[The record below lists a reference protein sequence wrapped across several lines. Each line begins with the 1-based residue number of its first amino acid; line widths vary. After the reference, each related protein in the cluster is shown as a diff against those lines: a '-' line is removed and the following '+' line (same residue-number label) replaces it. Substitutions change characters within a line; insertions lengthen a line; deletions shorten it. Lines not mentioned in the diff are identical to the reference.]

1 VPGIIYW
8 PPWLRIDGLMTDAIL
23 TTVTIIILV
32 IYGLSLLFILSYS
45 IAQAHL
51 VHLYLTSKRQKP
63 QVANRSIAA
72 IMPNQYPFVT
82 IQLPIF
88 NELYVVER
96 IIDAVVAFLYP
107 IDRFEVQVLDDSSD
121 ETVSLVESKVTE
133 LRAKGLNIQHIRRG
147 TRAGFKA
154 GALAYGL
161 QDAKGEFI
169 AIFDADFIPPADFL
183 LKTLPYFQDEKVG
196 LVQTKWEHVNE
207 GYSLLTRLQAFGLDA
222 HFTVE
227 QRGRNAGGHFMNFNG
242 TAGIW
247 RKICI
252 IDAGNWQ
259 SDTLTEDL
267 DLSYRA
273 QLKGWKFLYLEHVES
288 PAELPVTMSALKTQQ
303 FRWTKGAAE
312 CVKKNLPSVLTSKHT
327 SGTTKAHA
335 IFHLM
340 NCTVFICIFLAA
352 VLSIPLLFIKSSH
365 PQYAQI
371 FLFALFS
378 PFSLLLLSYFYWI
391 SATQRPGVSLASF
404 LGKFLLFLSVS
415 MGFSLHNSIAL
426 CEGYAGKKIPFIRTP
441 KFNITSSK
449 DKWQANKYLVNNING
464 VTMLEA
470 LLAMYFFTGI
480 FLSIYFQNYGLLPF
494 YIMLT
499 LGFGYVFYYS
509 IVHAVITVKHAN
521 G

>member
-1 VPGIIYW
+1 
-8 PPWLRIDGLMTDAIL
+8 MTDGILNAI
-23 TTVTIIILV
+23 TIVILV
-32 IYGLSLLFILSYS
+32 IYGLSLLFIFSYS
-45 IAQAHL
+45 LAQVHL
-51 VHLYLTSKRQKP
+51 VHLYLNSKRKRQPADKGMAP
-63 QVANRSIAA
+63 T
-72 IMPNQYPFVT
+72 MPAQFPLVT
-82 IQLPIF
+82 VQLPIY

-96 IIDAVVAFLYP
+96 IIDAVAAFCYP
-107 IDRFEVQVLDDSSD
+107 MDRFEIQVLDDSSD
-121 ETVSLVESKVTE
+121 ETVALAESKVAA
-133 LRAKGLNIQHIRRG
+133 LKAKGLNIRHIRRG
-147 TRAGFKA
+147 TREGFKA

-161 QDAKGEFI
+161 KDAKGGFI
-169 AIFDADFIPPADFL
+169 AIFDADFIPPPDFL
-183 LKTLPYFQDEKVG
+183 LKTLPYFQDHKVG

-207 GYSLLTRLQAFGLDA
+207 GYSILTRLQAFGLDA

-227 QRGRNAGGHFMNFNG
+227 QRGRNAGGNFMNFNG

-247 RKICI
+247 RKSCI

-273 QLKGWKFLYLEHVES
+273 QLKGWKFIYLEHVGS
-288 PAELPVTMSALKTQQ
+288 PAELPVTMNALKTQQ

-312 CVKKNLPSVLTSKHT
+312 CVKKNLPSVLNSRRT
-327 SGTTKAHA
+327 SGATKVHA

-340 NCTVFICIFLAA
+340 NCTVFICIFLSA

-365 PQYAQI
+365 PQYAQV

-378 PFSLLLLSYFYWI
+378 PFSLFLLSYFYWI
-391 SATQRPGVSLASF
+391 SAKQRQGVSFAPF

-449 DKWQANKYLVNNING
+449 DRWQANKYLVNNING
-464 VTMLEA
+464 VTILEA
-470 LLAMYFFTGI
+470 LLTAYFLTGV
-480 FLSIYFQNYGLLPF
+480 FLSIYFQNYGMLPF

-499 LGFGYVFYYS
+499 IGFGYVFYYS
-509 IVHAVITVKHAN
+509 IVHAMITVKNSN

>member
-1 VPGIIYW
+1 M
-8 PPWLRIDGLMTDAIL
+8 IDVIL
-23 TTVTIIILV
+23 TTITIVILV
-32 IYGLSLLFILSYS
+32 TYGLSLLFIFGYS
-45 IAQAHL
+45 VAQAHL
-51 VHLYLTSKRQKP
+51 VHLYLTSKRQKRQSTNKILAP
-63 QVANRSIAA
+63 N
-72 IMPNQYPFVT
+72 MPSEFPLVT
-82 IQLPIF
+82 IQLPIY

-96 IIDAVVAFLYP
+96 IINAVASFHYP
-107 IDRFEVQVLDDSSD
+107 IDRFEIQVLDDSTD
-121 ETVSLVESKVTE
+121 ETVGLVKSKVSA
-133 LRAKGLNIQHIRRG
+133 LKAQGLNIHHIRRES
-147 TRAGFKA
+147 REGFKA

-161 QDAKGEFI
+161 RDAKGEFI

-183 LKTLPYFQDEKVG
+183 LETLPYFKDDKVG
-196 LVQTKWEHVNE
+196 LVQTKWEHVNQ

-222 HFTVE
+222 HFTIE
-227 QRGRNAGGHFMNFNG
+227 QLGRNVGGHFMNFNG

-247 RKICI
+247 RKSCI

-273 QLKGWKFLYLEHVES
+273 QLKGWQFHYLEHVES
-288 PAELPVTMSALKTQQ
+288 PAELPVTMNALKTQQ

-312 CVKKNLPSVLTSKHT
+312 CVKKNLPSVLNSKNY
-327 SGTTKAHA
+327 SNTTKIHA

-365 PQYAQI
+365 PQYAQV

-378 PFSLLLLSYFYWI
+378 PFSLLLLSYFYWV
-391 SATQRPGVSLASF
+391 ATAQRPGVSFVSF
-404 LGKFLLFLSVS
+404 LCKFFLFLSVS

-441 KFNITSSK
+441 KFNITSSN
-449 DKWQANKYLVNNING
+449 DKWQANKYLVNNIDGITVLEGLLTAYFCAG
-464 VTMLEA
+464 V
-470 LLAMYFFTGI
+470 Y
-480 FLSIYFQNYGLLPF
+480 LSVYFQNYGLLPF

-509 IVHAVITVKHAN
+509 IAHAMITTKHAD
-521 G
+521 

>member
-1 VPGIIYW
+1 
-8 PPWLRIDGLMTDAIL
+8 MTDAIL
-23 TTVTIIILV
+23 TTITILILV
-32 IYGLSLLFILSYS
+32 IYGLSLLFIFGYS
-45 IAQAHL
+45 VAQAHL
-51 VHLYLTSKRQKP
+51 VHLYLVSKRQEKHLLNKSWASTIP
-63 QVANRSIAA
+63 SQL
-72 IMPNQYPFVT
+72 PFVT
-82 IQLPIF
+82 VQLPIY

-96 IIDAVVAFLYP
+96 IIDAVAAFRYP
-107 IDRFEVQVLDDSSD
+107 IDRFEIQVLDDSSD
-121 ETVSLVESKVTE
+121 ETVALSKSKVTA
-133 LRAKGLNIQHIRRG
+133 LKAQGLNIHHIRRD
-147 TRAGFKA
+147 TREGYKA

-161 QDAKGEFI
+161 RNAKGDFI

-183 LKTLPYFQDEKVG
+183 LETLPYFQDDRVG
-196 LVQTKWEHVNE
+196 LVQTKWEHVNHS
-207 GYSLLTRLQAFGLDA
+207 YSLLTRLQAFGLDA
-222 HFTVE
+222 HFTIE
-227 QRGRNAGGHFMNFNG
+227 QRGRNVGGHFMNFNG

-247 RKICI
+247 RKSCI

-273 QLKGWKFLYLEHVES
+273 QLKGWKFRYLEHVGS
-288 PAELPVTMSALKTQQ
+288 PAELPVTMNALKTQQ

-312 CVKKNLPSVLTSKHT
+312 CVKKNLPSVLNSKHT
-327 SGTTKAHA
+327 SNTTKVHA

-340 NCTVFICIFLAA
+340 NCTVFICILLAA

-365 PQYAQI
+365 PQYAQV

-378 PFSLLLLSYFYWI
+378 PFSLLLLSYFYWT
-391 SATQRPGVSLASF
+391 ATTRRPGVSFVSF
-404 LGKFLLFLSVS
+404 LGKFFLFLSVS

-441 KFNITSSK
+441 KFNITSNK
-449 DKWQANKYLVNNING
+449 DKWQANKYLVNNIDG
-464 VTMLEA
+464 ITVLEA
-470 LLAMYFFTGI
+470 LLTLYFFAGV

-509 IVHAVITVKHAN
+509 IAHAMITTKHAD
-521 G
+521 

>member
-1 VPGIIYW
+1 
-8 PPWLRIDGLMTDAIL
+8 MTDTIL
-23 TTVTIIILV
+23 NVITVVILA
-32 IYGLSLLFILSYS
+32 IYGLSLLFIFSYS
-45 IAQAHL
+45 LAQVHL
-51 VHLYLTSKRQKP
+51 AHLYLTSKRRGKL
-63 QVANRSIAA
+63 ANKSMTPA
-72 IMPNQYPFVT
+72 MPNQFPFVT
-82 IQLPIF
+82 IQLPIY

-96 IIDAVVAFLYP
+96 IIDAVAAFRYAKGRLE
-107 IDRFEVQVLDDSSD
+107 IQVLDDSTD
-121 ETVSLVESKVTE
+121 ETVSLVESKVAA
-133 LRAKGLNIQHIRRG
+133 LKAKGLNIRHIRRG
-147 TRAGFKA
+147 TRDGFKA

-161 QDAKGEFI
+161 QEAKGEFI

-183 LKTLPYFQDEKVG
+183 LQTIPYFKDDKVG

-207 GYSLLTRLQAFGLDA
+207 DYSLLTRLQAFGLDA
-222 HFTVE
+222 HFTIE

-247 RKICI
+247 RRSCI
-252 IDAGNWQ
+252 IDAGNWH

-273 QLKGWKFLYLEHVES
+273 QLKGWKFLYLEHVGS
-288 PAELPVTMSALKTQQ
+288 PAELPVTINALKTQQ

-312 CVKKNLPSVLTSKHT
+312 CVKKNLPSVLNSKHT
-327 SGTTKAHA
+327 SGATKIHA

-340 NCTVFICIFLAA
+340 NCTVFVCIFLASI
-352 VLSIPLLFIKSSH
+352 LSIPLLFIKSSH

-378 PFSLLLLSYFYWI
+378 PFSLFLLSYFYWI
-391 SATQRPGVSLASF
+391 SAIQRRGISFLSF

-441 KFNITSSK
+441 KFNITSSQ
-449 DKWQANKYLVNNING
+449 DKWQANKYLVNDISG
-464 VTMLEA
+464 VTILEA
-470 LLAMYFFTGI
+470 VLTAYFFSGI

-509 IVHAVITVKHAN
+509 IVHAVITAKHAN

>member
-1 VPGIIYW
+1 
-8 PPWLRIDGLMTDAIL
+8 
-23 TTVTIIILV
+23 
-32 IYGLSLLFILSYS
+32 
-45 IAQAHL
+45 
-51 VHLYLTSKRQKP
+51 
-63 QVANRSIAA
+63 
-72 IMPNQYPFVT
+72 MPNQYPFVT
-82 IQLPIF
+82 IQLPIY

-96 IIDAVVAFLYP
+96 IIDAVAVFSYP
-107 IDRFEVQVLDDSSD
+107 RDRFEIQILDDSTD
-121 ETVSLVESKVTE
+121 ETVSLAELKVAT
-133 LRAKGLNIQHIRRG
+133 LKAKGLNIQHIRRG
-147 TRAGFKA
+147 TRDGFKA

-169 AIFDADFIPPADFL
+169 AIFDADFIPSADFL
-183 LKTLPYFQDEKVG
+183 LKTIPYFQDDKVG

-207 GYSLLTRLQAFGLDA
+207 DYSLLTRLQAFGLDA
-222 HFTVE
+222 HFTIE

-247 RKICI
+247 RKSCI
-252 IDAGNWQ
+252 IDAGNWN

-273 QLKGWKFLYLEHVES
+273 QLKGWKFLYREDVES
-288 PAELPVTMSALKTQQ
+288 PAELPVTMNALKTQQ

-312 CVKKNLPSVLTSKHT
+312 CVKKILPSVLNSKYTS
-327 SGTTKAHA
+327 STTKIHA

-352 VLSIPLLFIKSSH
+352 ILSIPLLFIKSSH
-365 PQYAQI
+365 PQYAQV

-378 PFSLLLLSYFYWI
+378 PFSLFLLSYFYWI
-391 SATQRPGVSLASF
+391 SATQRPGISFPSF
-404 LGKFLLFLSVS
+404 LGKFILFLSVS

-449 DKWQANKYLVNNING
+449 DKWQANKYLVKDIGIN
-464 VTMLEA
+464 TISEA
-470 LLAMYFFTGI
+470 LLATYFFLGVI
-480 FLSIYFQNYGLLPF
+480 LSIYFQNYGLLPF

-509 IVHAVITVKHAN
+509 IAHAITTPKHAD

>member
-1 VPGIIYW
+1 
-8 PPWLRIDGLMTDAIL
+8 MTDAIL
-23 TTVTIIILV
+23 NTITIVILV
-32 IYGLSLLFILSYS
+32 IYGLSLLFIFCYS
-45 IAQAHL
+45 MAQAHL
-51 VHLYLTSKRQKP
+51 VHLYLTSKRQRR
-63 QVANRSIAA
+63 QFANKNLAQI
-72 IMPNQYPFVT
+72 PENQYPFVT
-82 IQLPIF
+82 IQLPIY

-96 IIDAVVAFLYP
+96 IIDAVAAFRYP
-107 IDRFEVQVLDDSSD
+107 LDRFEIQVLDDSSD
-121 ETVSLVESKVTE
+121 ETVALAKSKVAALE
-133 LRAKGLNIQHIRRG
+133 ANGLNISHIRRG
-147 TRAGFKA
+147 TRDGFKA

-161 QDAKGEFI
+161 RYAKGEFI

-183 LKTLPYFQDEKVG
+183 FKTIPYFKDDKVG

-207 GYSLLTRLQAFGLDA
+207 SYSLLTRLQAFGLDA
-222 HFTVE
+222 HFTIE
-227 QRGRNAGGHFMNFNG
+227 QHGRNSGGHFMNFNG
-242 TAGIW
+242 TAGVW
-247 RKICI
+247 RRSCI
-252 IDAGNWQ
+252 IDAGNWH

-273 QLKGWKFLYLEHVES
+273 QLKGWKFLYLEHVGS
-288 PAELPVTMSALKTQQ
+288 PAELPVTMNALKTQQ

-312 CVKKNLPSVLTSKHT
+312 CVKKNLPAVLSSRHT
-327 SGTTKAHA
+327 SNTTKVHA

-365 PQYAQI
+365 PQYAQV

-378 PFSLLLLSYFYWI
+378 PFSLLLLSYFYWV
-391 SATQRPGVSLASF
+391 SATQRPGTSFPSF

-449 DKWQANKYLVNNING
+449 DRWQANKYLVNDISG
-464 VTMLEA
+464 VTILEA
-470 LLAMYFFTGI
+470 LLTAYFFSGI

-509 IVHAVITVKHAN
+509 IVHAVITTKHAN

>member
-1 VPGIIYW
+1 MI
-8 PPWLRIDGLMTDAIL
+8 DAIL
-23 TTVTIIILV
+23 NTITIIILV
-32 IYGLSLLFILSYS
+32 IYGLSLLFIFCYS
-45 IAQAHL
+45 MAQAHL
-51 VHLYLTSKRQKP
+51 VHLYLTSKRQKRLFENNSMAP
-63 QVANRSIAA
+63 T
-72 IMPNQYPFVT
+72 MPSQLPFVT
-82 IQLPIF
+82 IQLPIY
-88 NELYVVER
+88 NELYVVDR
-96 IIDAVVAFLYP
+96 IIDAVAAFRYP
-107 IDRFEVQVLDDSSD
+107 TDRFEIQVLDDSSD
-121 ETVSLVESKVTE
+121 ETVTLAKSKVAALEAT
-133 LRAKGLNIQHIRRG
+133 GLNISHIRRG
-147 TRAGFKA
+147 TRDGFKA

-161 QDAKGEFI
+161 REAKGEFI
-169 AIFDADFIPPADFL
+169 AIFDADFIPPPDFL
-183 LKTLPYFQDEKVG
+183 LQTIPYFQDEKVG

-222 HFTVE
+222 HFTIE
-227 QRGRNAGGHFMNFNG
+227 QHGRNAGGHFMNFNG

-247 RKICI
+247 RRSCI

-288 PAELPVTMSALKTQQ
+288 PAELPVTMNALKTQQ

-312 CVKKNLPSVLTSKHT
+312 CVKKNLPSVLNSKHT
-327 SGTTKAHA
+327 SSTTKVHA

-365 PQYAQI
+365 PQYAHI

-378 PFSLLLLSYFYWI
+378 PFSLLLLSYFYWV
-391 SATQRPGVSLASF
+391 SATQRPGMSFASF
-404 LGKFLLFLSVS
+404 LRKFLLFLSVS

-449 DKWQANKYLVNNING
+449 DRWQANKYLVNDISG
-464 VTMLEA
+464 VTILEA
-470 LLAMYFFTGI
+470 VLTAYFFSGI

-509 IVHAVITVKHAN
+509 IVQAVITSKHVN

>member
-1 VPGIIYW
+1 MPGMAYL
-8 PPWLRIDGLMTDAIL
+8 PPCLRIDNVMTEVIL
-23 TTVTIIILV
+23 NTITIVILV
-32 IYGLSLLFILSYS
+32 IYGLSLLFIFCYS
-45 IAQAHL
+45 MAQAHL
-51 VHLYLTSKRQKP
+51 VHLYLTSKRQSKL
-63 QVANRSIAA
+63 ANNSMAPT
-72 IMPNQYPFVT
+72 MPYRCPFVT
-82 IQLPIF
+82 IQLPIY

-96 IIDAVVAFLYP
+96 IIDAVAAFHYP
-107 IDRFEVQVLDDSSD
+107 IDRLEIQVLDDSTD
-121 ETVSLVESKVTE
+121 ETVPLAESKVAA
-133 LRAKGLNIQHIRRG
+133 LKAKGLNIRHIRRG
-147 TRAGFKA
+147 TRDGFKA

-161 QDAKGEFI
+161 REAKGEFI
-169 AIFDADFIPPADFL
+169 AIFDADFIPPSDFL
-183 LKTLPYFQDEKVG
+183 LQTIPYFQDDKVG

-207 GYSLLTRLQAFGLDA
+207 DYSLLTRLQAFGLDA
-222 HFTVE
+222 HFTIE

-247 RKICI
+247 RRSCI

-288 PAELPVTMSALKTQQ
+288 PAELPVTMNALKTQQ

-312 CVKKNLPSVLTSKHT
+312 CVKKNLTSVLSSKHT
-327 SGTTKAHA
+327 SNTTKVHA

-365 PQYAQI
+365 PQYAQV

-378 PFSLLLLSYFYWI
+378 PFSLFLLSYFYWI
-391 SATQRPGVSLASF
+391 SATQRPGTSFPSF
-404 LGKFLLFLSVS
+404 LGKFFLFLSVS

-441 KFNITSSK
+441 KFNVISSK
-449 DKWQANKYLVNNING
+449 DRWQANKYLVNDISG
-464 VTMLEA
+464 VTILEA
-470 LLAMYFFTGI
+470 LLTAYFFSGV

-509 IVHAVITVKHAN
+509 IVHAVKTTKHAN

>member
-1 VPGIIYW
+1 
-8 PPWLRIDGLMTDAIL
+8 MTDAIL
-23 TTVTIIILV
+23 TTITVLILV
-32 IYGLSLLFILSYS
+32 IYGLSLLFIFGYS
-45 IAQAHL
+45 VAQAHL
-51 VHLYLTSKRQKP
+51 VHLYLVSKRQKKHLLNKSW
-63 QVANRSIAA
+63 AST
-72 IMPNQYPFVT
+72 MPSQLPFVT
-82 IQLPIF
+82 VQLPIY

-96 IIDAVVAFLYP
+96 IIDAVAAFRYP
-107 IDRFEVQVLDDSSD
+107 IDRFEIQVLDDSSD
-121 ETVSLVESKVTE
+121 ETVALAKSKVTA
-133 LRAKGLNIQHIRRG
+133 LKAQGLNIHHIRRD
-147 TRAGFKA
+147 TREGYKA

-161 QDAKGEFI
+161 RDAKGEFI

-183 LKTLPYFQDEKVG
+183 LETLPYFQDDRVG
-196 LVQTKWEHVNE
+196 LVQTKWEHVND

-222 HFTVE
+222 HFTIE
-227 QRGRNAGGHFMNFNG
+227 QGGRNVGGHFMNFNG

-247 RKICI
+247 RKSCI

-288 PAELPVTMSALKTQQ
+288 PAELPVTMNALKTQQ

-312 CVKKNLPSVLTSKHT
+312 CVKKNLPSVLNSKHT
-327 SGTTKAHA
+327 SNTTKVHA

-391 SATQRPGVSLASF
+391 ATTQRPGVSFVSF
-404 LGKFLLFLSVS
+404 LGKFFLFLSVS

-441 KFNITSSK
+441 KFNITSNK
-449 DKWQANKYLVNNING
+449 DKWQANKYLVNKIDG
-464 VTMLEA
+464 GTILEA
-470 LLAMYFFTGI
+470 LLTVYFLIGI

-509 IVHAVITVKHAN
+509 IAHAMITTKHAD
-521 G
+521 

>member
-1 VPGIIYW
+1 
-8 PPWLRIDGLMTDAIL
+8 
-23 TTVTIIILV
+23 
-32 IYGLSLLFILSYS
+32 
-45 IAQAHL
+45 
-51 VHLYLTSKRQKP
+51 
-63 QVANRSIAA
+63 
-72 IMPNQYPFVT
+72 
-82 IQLPIF
+82 
-88 NELYVVER
+88 LYVVER
-96 IIDAVVAFLYP
+96 IIDAVAAFRYP
-107 IDRFEVQVLDDSSD
+107 IDKFEIQVLDDSND
-121 ETVSLVESKVTE
+121 ETVSLAKSKVAALE
-133 LRAKGLNIQHIRRG
+133 AKGLNISHIRRG
-147 TRAGFKA
+147 TRDGFKA

-161 QDAKGEFI
+161 RDAKGEFI
-169 AIFDADFIPPADFL
+169 AIFDADFIPPVDFL
-183 LKTLPYFQDEKVG
+183 LKTIPYFKDEKVG

-222 HFTVE
+222 HFTIE
-227 QRGRNAGGHFMNFNG
+227 QHGRNAGGHFMNFNG
-242 TAGIW
+242 TAGVW
-247 RKICI
+247 RKSCI
-252 IDAGNWQ
+252 VDAGNWQ

-288 PAELPVTMSALKTQQ
+288 PAELPVTMNALKTQQ

-312 CVKKNLPSVLTSKHT
+312 CVKKNLPAVLSSRHI
-327 SGTTKAHA
+327 SNTTKVHA

-352 VLSIPLLFIKSSH
+352 VFSIPLLFIKSSH

-378 PFSLLLLSYFYWI
+378 PFSLLLLSYFYWT
-391 SATQRPGVSLASF
+391 SATRRPGTSLPSF
-404 LGKFLLFLSVS
+404 LGKFFLFLSVS

-449 DKWQANKYLVNNING
+449 DRWQANKYLVNDISG
-464 VTMLEA
+464 ITILEA
-470 LLAMYFFTGI
+470 VLTAYFFSGI

-509 IVHAVITVKHAN
+509 IVHAVITTKHAN

>member
-1 VPGIIYW
+1 
-8 PPWLRIDGLMTDAIL
+8 MTDAIL
-23 TTVTIIILV
+23 NTITIVILV
-32 IYGLSLLFILSYS
+32 IYGLSLLFIFGYS
-45 IAQAHL
+45 LAQAHL
-51 VHLYLTSKRQKP
+51 VHLYLTSKRQR
-63 QVANRSIAA
+63 QSANISASPS
-72 IMPNQYPFVT
+72 MPNQYPFVT
-82 IQLPIF
+82 IQLPIY

-96 IIDAVVAFLYP
+96 IIEAVAAFNYP
-107 IDRFEVQVLDDSSD
+107 WDRFEIQVLDDSTD
-121 ETVSLVESKVTE
+121 ETVSLVKSKVADLKT
-133 LRAKGLNIQHIRRG
+133 KGINIRHIRRD
-147 TRAGFKA
+147 TRDGFKA

-161 QDAKGEFI
+161 REAKGEFI
-169 AIFDADFIPPADFL
+169 AIFDADFIPPVDFL
-183 LKTLPYFQDEKVG
+183 LKTIPHFQDDKVG
-196 LVQTKWEHVNE
+196 LVQTKWGHVNE
-207 GYSLLTRLQAFGLDA
+207 DYSLLTRLQAFGLDA
-222 HFTVE
+222 HFTIE

-247 RKICI
+247 RKSCI
-252 IDAGNWQ
+252 IDAGNWH

-273 QLKGWKFLYLEHVES
+273 QLKGWKFIYLENVES
-288 PAELPVTMSALKTQQ
+288 PAELPVTINALKTQQ

-312 CVKKNLPSVLTSKHT
+312 CVKKNLSSVLKSKHAT
-327 SGTTKAHA
+327 GATKIHA
-335 IFHLM
+335 VFHLM

-352 VLSIPLLFIKSSH
+352 ILSIPLLFIKSSH
-365 PQYAQI
+365 PQYAQV

-378 PFSLLLLSYFYWI
+378 PFSLFLLSYFYWI
-391 SATQRPGVSLASF
+391 SAVQRPGISFFSF

-441 KFNITSSK
+441 KFNIISSK
-449 DKWQANKYLVNNING
+449 DRWQANKYLVNDISG
-464 VTMLEA
+464 ITILEA
-470 LLAMYFFTGI
+470 LLTAYFFAGV

-509 IVHAVITVKHAN
+509 IVHAMTTAKHSN

>member
-1 VPGIIYW
+1 
-8 PPWLRIDGLMTDAIL
+8 MTEAIL
-23 TTVTIIILV
+23 NTITIVILV
-32 IYGLSLLFILSYS
+32 IYGLSLLFIFSYS
-45 IAQAHL
+45 VSQAHL
-51 VHLYLTSKRQKP
+51 VHLYLTSKRQK
-63 QVANRSIAA
+63 RSADKSPA
-72 IMPNQYPFVT
+72 PPTLNQYPFVT
-82 IQLPIF
+82 IQLPIY

-96 IIDAVVAFLYP
+96 IIDAVAAFRYP
-107 IDRFEVQVLDDSSD
+107 ADRFEIQVLDDSTD
-121 ETVSLVESKVTE
+121 ETVSLAKLKVAALKE
-133 LRAKGLNIQHIRRG
+133 KGLNIRHIRRG
-147 TRAGFKA
+147 TRDGFKA

-161 QDAKGEFI
+161 RKANGEFI

-183 LKTLPYFQDEKVG
+183 SKTIPYFQDDKVG
-196 LVQTKWEHVNE
+196 MVQTKWEHVNE
-207 GYSLLTRLQAFGLDA
+207 DYSLLTRLQAFGLDA
-222 HFTVE
+222 HFTIE
-227 QRGRNAGGHFMNFNG
+227 QHGRNAGGHFMNFNG

-247 RKICI
+247 RKSCI

-288 PAELPVTMSALKTQQ
+288 PAELPVTMNALKTQQ

-312 CVKKNLPSVLTSKHT
+312 CVKKNLPSVLGSKHT
-327 SGTTKAHA
+327 SAITKIHA

-365 PQYAQI
+365 PQYAQV

-378 PFSLLLLSYFYWI
+378 PISLLLLTYFYWI
-391 SATQRPGVSLASF
+391 STTQRPGVSFPSF
-404 LGKFLLFLSVS
+404 LGKFFLFLSVS
-415 MGFSLHNSIAL
+415 MGFSFHNSIAL

-441 KFNITSSK
+441 KFNITSSH
-449 DKWQANKYLVNNING
+449 DRWQANKYLVNDIG
-464 VTMLEA
+464 GITILEA
-470 LLAMYFFTGI
+470 LLTAYFFSGV
-480 FLSIYFQNYGLLPF
+480 FLSIYFQNYGLIPF

-509 IVHAVITVKHAN
+509 VVHAVTTAKHAN

>member
-1 VPGIIYW
+1 MI
-8 PPWLRIDGLMTDAIL
+8 DAIL
-23 TTVTIIILV
+23 NTITIVILV
-32 IYGLSLLFILSYS
+32 IYGLSLLFILCYS
-45 IAQAHL
+45 MAQVHL
-51 VHLYLTSKRQKP
+51 VHLYLTSKRQRRQFVNKSLAQIP
-63 QVANRSIAA
+63 L
-72 IMPNQYPFVT
+72 NQYPFVT
-82 IQLPIF
+82 IQLPIY
-88 NELYVVER
+88 NELYVVGR
-96 IIDAVVAFLYP
+96 IIDAVAAFRYP
-107 IDRFEVQVLDDSSD
+107 VDRFEIQVLDDSTD
-121 ETVSLVESKVTE
+121 ETVTLTKSKVAA
-133 LRAKGLNIQHIRRG
+133 LKAKGLNISHIRRD
-147 TRAGFKA
+147 TREGFKA

-161 QDAKGEFI
+161 GAAKGEFI
-169 AIFDADFIPPADFL
+169 AIFDADFIPPPDFL
-183 LKTLPYFQDEKVG
+183 LKTIPYFQDKEVG

-227 QRGRNAGGHFMNFNG
+227 QRGRNAGGHFINFNG
-242 TAGIW
+242 TAGLW
-247 RKICI
+247 RRSCI

-273 QLKGWKFLYLEHVES
+273 QLKGWRFLYLEHVES
-288 PAELPVTMSALKTQQ
+288 PAELPVTMNALKTQQ

-312 CVKKNLPSVLTSKHT
+312 CVKKNLPFVLSSKHA
-327 SGTTKAHA
+327 SNTTKVHA

-352 VLSIPLLFIKSSH
+352 VFSIPLLFIKSSH
-365 PQYAQI
+365 PQYAQV

-391 SATQRPGVSLASF
+391 SATQRPGTSFFSF

-449 DKWQANKYLVNNING
+449 DRWQANKYLVNDISG
-464 VTMLEA
+464 VTVLEGVLTA
-470 LLAMYFFTGI
+470 YFFSGV

-494 YIMLT
+494 YLMLT

-509 IVHAVITVKHAN
+509 IVQAVITTKHVN

>member
-1 VPGIIYW
+1 
-8 PPWLRIDGLMTDAIL
+8 MTDAIL
-23 TTVTIIILV
+23 NTITIAILV
-32 IYGLSLLFILSYS
+32 IYGLALLFIFSYS
-45 IAQAHL
+45 MAQAHL
-51 VHLYLTSKRQKP
+51 VYLYLTSKRQKS
-63 QVANRSIAA
+63 QLANKSMAPT
-72 IMPNQYPFVT
+72 MPNKYPFVT
-82 IQLPIF
+82 IQLPIY

-96 IIDAVVAFLYP
+96 IIDAVAAFRYP
-107 IDRFEVQVLDDSSD
+107 TDRFEIQVLDDSSD
-121 ETVSLVESKVTE
+121 ETVSLAESKVAA
-133 LRAKGLNIQHIRRG
+133 LKAKGLNISHIRRG
-147 TRAGFKA
+147 TRDGFKA

-161 QDAKGEFI
+161 RKAKGEFI

-183 LKTLPYFQDEKVG
+183 LKTIPYFQDDKVG

-207 GYSLLTRLQAFGLDA
+207 NYSLLTRLQAFGLDA
-222 HFTVE
+222 HFTIE
-227 QRGRNAGGHFMNFNG
+227 QCGRNAGGHFMNFNG

-247 RKICI
+247 RKSCI

-288 PAELPVTMSALKTQQ
+288 PAELPVTINALKTQQ

-312 CVKKNLPSVLTSKHT
+312 CVKKNLPSVLSSKHT
-327 SGTTKAHA
+327 SSTTKVHA

-352 VLSIPLLFIKSSH
+352 ILSIPLLFIKSSH
-365 PQYAQI
+365 PQYAQV

-378 PFSLLLLSYFYWI
+378 PFSLLLLSYFYWV
-391 SATQRPGVSLASF
+391 SATQRRGTSFPSF
-404 LGKFLLFLSVS
+404 LGKFLLFLSIS

-449 DKWQANKYLVNNING
+449 DRWQANKYLVNDISG
-464 VTMLEA
+464 VTILEA
-470 LLAMYFFTGI
+470 LLTAYFFSGVY
-480 FLSIYFQNYGLLPF
+480 LSIYFQNYGLLPF

-509 IVHAVITVKHAN
+509 IVHAMTTTKHAN

>member
-1 VPGIIYW
+1 MI
-8 PPWLRIDGLMTDAIL
+8 DAIL
-23 TTVTIIILV
+23 NTITIVILV
-32 IYGLSLLFILSYS
+32 IYGLSLLFILCYS
-45 IAQAHL
+45 MAQVHL
-51 VHLYLTSKRQKP
+51 VHLYLTSKRQRRQFVNKSLAQIP
-63 QVANRSIAA
+63 L
-72 IMPNQYPFVT
+72 NQYPFVT
-82 IQLPIF
+82 IQLPIY
-88 NELYVVER
+88 NELYVVGR
-96 IIDAVVAFLYP
+96 IIDAVAAFRYP
-107 IDRFEVQVLDDSSD
+107 VDRFEIQVLDDSTD
-121 ETVSLVESKVTE
+121 ETVTLTKSKVAA
-133 LRAKGLNIQHIRRG
+133 LKAKGLNISHIRRD
-147 TRAGFKA
+147 TREGFKA

-161 QDAKGEFI
+161 GAAKGEFI
-169 AIFDADFIPPADFL
+169 AIFDADFIPPPDFL
-183 LKTLPYFQDEKVG
+183 LKTIPYFQDKEVG

-227 QRGRNAGGHFMNFNG
+227 QHGRNAGGHFINFNG
-242 TAGIW
+242 TAGLW
-247 RKICI
+247 RRSCI

-273 QLKGWKFLYLEHVES
+273 QLKGWRFLYLEHVES
-288 PAELPVTMSALKTQQ
+288 PAELPVTMNALKTQQ

-312 CVKKNLPSVLTSKHT
+312 CVKKNLPFVLSSKHA
-327 SGTTKAHA
+327 SNTTKVHA

-352 VLSIPLLFIKSSH
+352 VFSIPLLFIKSSH
-365 PQYAQI
+365 PQYAQV

-391 SATQRPGVSLASF
+391 SATQRPGTSFFSF

-449 DKWQANKYLVNNING
+449 DRWQANKYLVNDISG
-464 VTMLEA
+464 VTVLEGVLTA
-470 LLAMYFFTGI
+470 YFFSGV

-494 YIMLT
+494 YLMLT

-509 IVHAVITVKHAN
+509 IVQAVITTKHVN

>member
-1 VPGIIYW
+1 M
-8 PPWLRIDGLMTDAIL
+8 IDVISN
-23 TTVTIIILV
+23 TIIIVILV
-32 IYGLSLLFILSYS
+32 IYGLSLLFIFSYS
-45 IAQAHL
+45 MAQAHL
-51 VHLYLTSKRQKP
+51 VHLYLSSKRQKRQFESKSMAQIP
-63 QVANRSIAA
+63 AS
-72 IMPNQYPFVT
+72 QYPFVT

-96 IIDAVVAFLYP
+96 IIDAVAAFRYP
-107 IDRFEVQVLDDSSD
+107 TDRFEIQVLDDSTD
-121 ETVSLVESKVTE
+121 ETVTLAKSKVAA
-133 LRAKGLNIQHIRRG
+133 LKAKGLNISHIRRG
-147 TRAGFKA
+147 TRDGFKA
-154 GALAYGL
+154 GALEYGL
-161 QDAKGEFI
+161 RDAKGEFI

-183 LKTLPYFQDEKVG
+183 LKTIPYFQDEKVG

-207 GYSLLTRLQAFGLDA
+207 GYSLLTKLQAFGLDA
-222 HFTVE
+222 HFTIE
-227 QRGRNAGGHFMNFNG
+227 QHGRNAGGHFMNFNG

-247 RKICI
+247 RRSCI

-273 QLKGWKFLYLEHVES
+273 QLKGWKFLYLEHVGS
-288 PAELPVTMSALKTQQ
+288 PAELPVTMNALKTQQ

-312 CVKKNLPSVLTSKHT
+312 CVKKNLPSVLNSKHT
-327 SGTTKAHA
+327 SRTTKVHA

-352 VLSIPLLFIKSSH
+352 VFSIPLLFIKSSH
-365 PQYAQI
+365 PQYAQV
-371 FLFALFS
+371 FSFALFS
-378 PFSLLLLSYFYWI
+378 PFSLLVLSYIYWI
-391 SATQRPGVSLASF
+391 SATQRPGISFHSF
-404 LGKFLLFLSVS
+404 LGKFLLFLSIS

-449 DKWQANKYLVNNING
+449 DRWQANKYLVKGING
-464 VTMLEA
+464 ITIFEA
-470 LLAMYFFTGI
+470 LLTAYFLAGVY
-480 FLSIYFQNYGLLPF
+480 LSIYFQNYGLLPF
-494 YIMLT
+494 YLMLT

-509 IVHAVITVKHAN
+509 IVHAVTTTKHAN